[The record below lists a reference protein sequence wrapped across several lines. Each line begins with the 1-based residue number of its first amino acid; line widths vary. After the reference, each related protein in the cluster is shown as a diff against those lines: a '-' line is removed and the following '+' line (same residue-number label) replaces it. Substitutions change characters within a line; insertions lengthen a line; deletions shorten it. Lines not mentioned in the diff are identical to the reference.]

1 MVDMYKK
8 MIDWYI
14 YTFVSFNNKFISW
27 PQERIDGEPLKV
39 KVMLPDRQDLS
50 SVLESEGYA
59 IQEDSLLELM
69 LQSQEIEAVLKV
81 LC

>member
-1 MVDMYKK
+1 MNVFSWWTCIRK
-8 MIDWYI
+8 W
-14 YTFVSFNNKFISW
+14 SFLSINDKFISW
-27 PQERIDGEPLKV
+27 PQERIDGEPLKI

-59 IQEDSLLELM
+59 IQEDSLLELV

>member
-1 MVDMYKK
+1 MMFYWNDAL
-8 MIDWYI
+8 I
-14 YTFVSFNNKFISW
+14 YTFVNVDNKFISW
-27 PQERIDGEPLKV
+27 PQERIDGEPLKI